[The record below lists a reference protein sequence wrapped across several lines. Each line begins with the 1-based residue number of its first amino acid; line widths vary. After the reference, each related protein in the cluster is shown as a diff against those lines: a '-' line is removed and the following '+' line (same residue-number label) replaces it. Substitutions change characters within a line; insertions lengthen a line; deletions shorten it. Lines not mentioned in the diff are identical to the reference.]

1 MEDGDGLLFPSGED
15 MVPWHYGF
23 PLPIGV
29 FRPEIDDARLKAG
42 AYALEAALPLFWAF
56 SGNRKTWLTP
66 QR

>member
-1 MEDGDGLLFPSGED
+1 

-56 SGNRKTWLTP
+56 SGIRKTWLTP